1 MEGYLRSQ
9 MRCNTAALARAVIAE
24 GIANF
29 EDFLDFD
36 EKGITSLCNSIRKP
50 GGTVRAG
57 RASNAPE
64 IPDPGMHVPA
74 VVDTRLKWAIFAAKY
89 YTMIRRPMNN
99 DVMAWS
105 HIKHFNILKEMID
118 NHNNPETMPK
128 VSKYLPIGKF
138 LEMFEEQMNSI
149 LGIRKVPLA
158 YVLREEVESPD
169 ITGEPLGEGDN
180 SMPHSIN
187 YDGFYEELIA
197 RFSHDDPAFRIDN
210 KTVFNHLNNGL
221 AGTIYQSSMKPFS
234 RNKNGRAAI
243 IALKLHHMGSARWQQ
258 LVEESD
264 KKLNRYEW
272 NGKSQRFT
280 LTKHINTHRMA
291 HNDIL
296 RAAENIRVSIP
307 PEEQRVTRL
316 LNSLKSTDPRIIS
329 VKTQVYADPNGLG
342 VDFEQ
347 VADLLMRSAPQED
360 KTTLHH
366 RISAIKGKELNR
378 LSSRGKS
385 GVEFRYYK
393 RAEYNRLTKE
403 QKAELYEWKNS
414 MNNANNK
421 FVAKRKS
428 NENVIENKPHKI
440 AILESKLNEL
450 KEMNQ
455 GLQEKLDTIT
465 QIKSNR
471 NHNALKKPGLTQRE

>member
-1 MEGYLRSQ
+1 
-9 MRCNTAALARAVIAE
+9 
-24 GIANF
+24 
-29 EDFLDFD
+29 
-36 EKGITSLCNSIRKP
+36 
-50 GGTVRAG
+50 
-57 RASNAPE
+57 
-64 IPDPGMHVPA
+64 
-74 VVDTRLKWAIFAAKY
+74 
-89 YTMIRRPMNN
+89 
-99 DVMAWS
+99 
-105 HIKHFNILKEMID
+105 MID
-118 NHNNPETMPK
+118 NHANPEAMPK
-128 VSKYLPIGKF
+128 VSKFLPIGKF

-149 LGIRKVPLA
+149 LGIRKAPLA
-158 YVLREEVESPD
+158 YVLREEVEPPN
-169 ITGEPLGEGDN
+169 IVNEPLDERND
-180 SMPHSIN
+180 SMPHSVN
-187 YDGFYEELIA
+187 YDGFYEELIV

-221 AGTIYQSSMKPFS
+221 AGTIYQSSLKPFS
-234 RNKNGRAAI
+234 RTKNGRGAI
-243 IALKLHHMGSARWQQ
+243 MALKLHHMGSARWQQ
-258 LVEESD
+258 LVEDSD

-280 LTKHINTHRMA
+280 LTKHINIHRMA

-296 RAAENIRVSIP
+296 RASEHIRVSIP

-366 RISAIKGKELNR
+366 RISAIKGKEVSR

-403 QKAELYEWKNS
+403 QKAELYEWRNS
-414 MNNANNK
+414 INNTNNK
-421 FVAKRKS
+421 VITKRKS
-428 NENVIENKPHKI
+428 NENANDHKPHKI
-440 AILESKLNEL
+440 AILEIKLNEL

-455 GLQEKLDTIT
+455 GLQEKLDIIS
-465 QIKSNR
+465 QQKSNR
-471 NHNALKKPGLTQRE
+471 NHNALKKPSITQRE